1 MELTAHFTDIQ
12 EKIATELSKA
22 KYNIFV
28 AVAWITD
35 KALWDIL
42 IKKSKDGVVVQIIL
56 INDDINKGTGID
68 FESFVKNGGQ
78 LYWDDHH
85 HKFCVIDVKTV
96 ITGSYNWT
104 YYAQNRV
111 KRENVIVI
119 KGASDIAEQF
129 SDEFKLLLKKSTRFE
144 LPKEIIYIQ
153 KEVPVDREVIKEV
166 EKKVIHKIPVV
177 KKVVEE
183 IVIKI
188 RETLKPAHWYDT
200 PEKRTFWWD
209 TLNEDWKKIFNESV
223 LGNKH
228 DNLLKPN
235 DAKLAKL
242 FKLNRLDFTYYDKTS
257 IKIKELS
264 GLENL
269 TNVQEINLSGHKVK
283 QDEIENILSLNPN
296 CKIIGV

>member
-12 EKIATELSKA
+12 DKISSELSKA

-35 KALWDIL
+35 KSLWDIL
-42 IKKSKDGVVVQIIL
+42 LKKSRDGVVVQIIL
-56 INDDINKGTGID
+56 INDDINKGTGVD
-68 FESFVKNGGQ
+68 FENFVKNGGQ

-119 KGASDIAEQF
+119 KGATDIAEQF
-129 SDEFKLLLKKSTRFE
+129 SDEFKLLLKQASRFE
-144 LPKEIIYIQ
+144 LPKEIVYIQ
-153 KEVPVDREVIKEV
+153 KEIIKEV

-177 KKVVEE
+177 KNVVEE
-183 IVIKI
+183 KVIKV
-188 RETLKPAHWYDT
+188 RETLKPAHWYNTQD
-200 PEKRTFWWD
+200 KRTFWWD
-209 TLNEDWKKIFNESV
+209 TLNDNWKKIFNESA

-235 DAKLAKL
+235 DTKIEKL
-242 FKLNRLDFTYYDKTS
+242 FKINRLDLTFYEKTKV
-257 IKIKELS
+257 KITELS

-269 TNVQEINLSGHKVK
+269 TNLQEINLTGHKVNK
-283 QDEIENILSLNPN
+283 EEIENILSLNPT
-296 CKIIGV
+296 CKIIGQ